1 MSNSVVNTAENIG
14 KSYGD
19 FVNTVTVEPGNALY
33 DGIFDYALNPVL
45 SAVGLGGGTTSTKVM
60 RNDRAKTGGNVTEL
74 SKGQYNNV
82 KAFQDWYNGWKTD
95 DEDLNALWSGTY
107 AVKKDS
113 PYKKAK
119 TKYYNQYGAYNNTGN
134 SYLDAFLT
142 SGSGDFNNYLNK
154 QMSDYQKNYQNKAD
168 SLLKDY
174 TSQYLNDIY
183 NSKVDNVNSTNQ
195 SLYDEAAATID
206 RQLKRGYLS
215 DSGYNKAIQELQ
227 SQMGLNAQALTG
239 AYDSQV
245 GTWEDGL
252 SQAWAKDLLDSSKL
266 NDEYTWLGGIN
277 ENTWADPIKGIT
289 NYGDSYIANG
299 GIDALTQAMKAVN
312 TFNPDTY
319 IAKGAEAQGQ
329 YNPFDINA
337 VNNNKKKKK
346 DELSVGAF

>member
-1 MSNSVVNTAENIG
+1 MSSASNIMAM
-14 KSYGD
+14 
-19 FVNTVTVEPGNALY
+19 NPILAT
-33 DGIFDYALNPVL
+33 FD
-45 SAVGLGGGTTSTKVM
+45 LGGGTTSSKVM
-60 RNDRAKTGGNVTEL
+60 KNDLANTGGNVVEL
-74 SKGQYNNV
+74 SKDQYNNV
-82 KAFQDWYNGWKTD
+82 KAFQDWYNDWKTD

-113 PYKKAK
+113 PLKKAK
-119 TKYYNQYGAYNNTGN
+119 TTYYDQYGAYNNTGN
-134 SYLDAFLT
+134 SYLDAFLA
-142 SGSGDFNNYLNK
+142 SGSGDFNTYLNK

-183 NSKVDNVNSTNQ
+183 NGKVDNVNSTNQ
-195 SLYDEAAATID
+195 SLYDEAAAAID

-252 SQAWAKDLLDSSKL
+252 SQAWAKGLLDSSKF
-266 NDEYTWLGGIN
+266 DDKYTWLDGIT
-277 ENTWADPIKGIT
+277 EDTWADSTKGIT

-299 GIDALTQAMKAVN
+299 GIDALIQAMKAVN

-319 IAKGAEAQGQ
+319 IAQGAEAQGQ
-329 YNPFDINA
+329 YNPYDINA
-337 VNNNKKKKK
+337 VNNKKKKK
-346 DELSVGAF
+346 DELNIGAF